1 MNILVTGGF
10 GNVGRS
16 TVGACLNAGHFV
28 TVFESPSA
36 LKRAGAGFRKLVKT
50 RWSECRIVFGD
61 VRSPADIGAAFKSIE
76 GGPDAVIHLAALI
89 PPAADRDSDRTW
101 DINVGGTA
109 CVIDAC
115 AKLPKKP
122 LFVLASSI
130 AIYGDRLADFW
141 INSSDEIKPSD
152 TYSRT
157 KIECESM
164 LKKSGLDFVIL
175 RLSYVVWAKW
185 LPFDPLL
192 FAMPP
197 ETRLEII
204 HTEDAGRAFA
214 AAASTQEARG
224 KTLDIGGGALCRTSF
239 RAYLDRIFRYFRIG
253 DSAFLP
259 DVAFASG
266 NFHCGWYEDSDYADS
281 ILHFRRKTLEDYYE
295 EVRWETRFLGPF
307 VYLVRPFIKLWLS
320 DKSPFTSSNRPA
332 RAAKTAKSA
341 RKVQSA
347 QATGVEGPAQE
358 PRKAGKAREERSRGR
373 LQLSKQEKR

>member
-16 TVGACLNAGHFV
+16 TVAACMNSGHSV

-36 LKRAGAGFRKLVKT
+36 LKRAGAGFRRLVRT
-50 RWSECRIVFGD
+50 RWGKCRIIFGD
-61 VRSPADIGAAFKSIE
+61 VRSPADVGAAFDSIE

-89 PPAADRDSDRTW
+89 PPAADRDAGRTW

-109 CVIDAC
+109 CVINAC

-122 LFVLASSI
+122 HFVLASSI

-141 INSSDEIKPSD
+141 INSSDEVKPGD

-157 KIECESM
+157 KIECESL
-164 LKKSGLDFVIL
+164 LKKSGLEYTIL

-214 AAASTQEARG
+214 AAASTQAARG

-239 RAYLDRIFRYFRIG
+239 RAYLDRIFRYFRLG

-259 DVAFASG
+259 DDSFASG
-266 NFHCGWYEDSDYADS
+266 DFHCGWYQDSDYSDS

-295 EVRWETRFLGPF
+295 EVRWETRSLGPF
-307 VYLVRPFIKLWLS
+307 VYLVRPIIKRWLS
-320 DKSPFTSSNRPA
+320 RKSPFTVSNRRTGAA
-332 RAAKTAKSA
+332 R
-341 RKVQSA
+341 R
-347 QATGVEGPAQE
+347 
-358 PRKAGKAREERSRGR
+358 AREAHSPGR

>member
-1 MNILVTGGF
+1 MNILITGGF

-16 TVGACLNAGHFV
+16 TVGACLSAGHSV

-50 RWSECRIVFGD
+50 RWSECRMIFGD
-61 VRSPADIGAAFKSIE
+61 VRSPADIARALESIE

-89 PPAADRDSDRTW
+89 PPAADRDAGRTW

-109 CVIDAC
+109 CLLDAC

-122 LFVLASSI
+122 HFVLASSI

-141 INSSDEIKPSD
+141 IKSSDELKPSD
-152 TYSRT
+152 TYSKT
-157 KIECESM
+157 KIECESL
-164 LKKSGLDFVIL
+164 LKKSGLEYTIL

-214 AAASTQEARG
+214 AAASTQAAKG

-239 RAYLDRIFRYFRIG
+239 RAYLDRIFRYFRLG

-259 DVAFASG
+259 DAFFASG
-266 NFHCGWYEDSDYADS
+266 DFHCGWYEDSDYADS

-295 EVRWETRFLGPF
+295 EVRWETRFLGPL
-307 VYLVRPFIKLWLS
+307 VYLVRPFVKRWLGG
-320 DKSPFTSSNRPA
+320 KSPFTTPTRRAQTA
-332 RAAKTAKSA
+332 RRVREA
-341 RKVQSA
+341 RSQ
-347 QATGVEGPAQE
+347 
-358 PRKAGKAREERSRGR
+358 GR